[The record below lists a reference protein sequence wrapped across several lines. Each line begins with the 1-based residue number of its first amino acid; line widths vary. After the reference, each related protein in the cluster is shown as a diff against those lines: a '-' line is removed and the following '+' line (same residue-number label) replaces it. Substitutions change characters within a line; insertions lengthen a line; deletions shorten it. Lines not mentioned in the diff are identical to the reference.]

1 MKHIALALLASAAVL
16 PLNASDYT
24 DRLSAIPCHAHM
36 ALMDNAGAMNADERR
51 AMEFLYS
58 YMPFPDIACHDARFY
73 LENVRASLKARREM
87 PWGKL
92 VPEREF
98 MHFVLPVRVNNED
111 LDSSRMVF
119 YEELRD
125 RVKNLSMKD
134 AILEVNHW
142 CHEKVAYQPSDA
154 RTSSPLATVRTA
166 LGRCGEESTFTVAAL
181 RSVGIPARQVYTP
194 RWAHTDDNHA
204 WVEAWADG
212 RWYFLGACEPEPI
225 LDLGW
230 FNAPASRGMLMNTKV
245 FGRYDGPEEV
255 LERQPTATVINVTS
269 KYAPVEPAVVK
280 VVDKSGRSVEGAR
293 VAFGVYNYA
302 EYFSAAVKTSGAD
315 GISSLTS
322 GLGDLMVWASK
333 GNEYGFAKVNAA
345 AADTAVIVLDKAP
358 GFCGSFDFDIVP
370 PPQSASLPRPTAAQT
385 AENDRRKQYE
395 DSVRG
400 AYEATFATEASAAA
414 LAKRIGAAPARVEA
428 VLIGS
433 RGNHA
438 VIENFLADKD
448 VADKTLALD
457 MLQAMSAKDLR
468 DVSAR
473 VLYDHY
479 SYGAPEQSQFYTRY
493 VLNPRVENE
502 MLTPYKH
509 FLRQAFGNGRF
520 ATPQQLVQW
529 VSDSIAV
536 DNVWNPLKLR
546 MSPQAVYEQRMA
558 DPLSRSIFFVAAAR
572 TAGFPSR
579 IDPVTGKTQYAS
591 DENSGW
597 TDVQFGPVAEAVAPP
612 AGVADIRYHK
622 SGRIDQPAYYSHFSI
637 SKIES
642 GYPRLL
648 EFPEFAPISEIAP
661 GGLLTLDAGDY
672 LLTTG
677 QRLAS
682 GAVLARS
689 QFFTVTPGDTVR
701 VDMSIRQ
708 DTTAV
713 QVLGSF
719 NSENLYHNLADGTDR
734 SLLSTTGR
742 GYYVLGLIKPNHEPS
757 AHVLNDI
764 ATRREEFE
772 SRGMKVMMLFG
783 DKAEASRFDAGKF
796 PALPSNIVFGCDI
809 DGNISRELS
818 DALDVPV
825 DNLPLFII
833 ADTFNRVVFISQGYT
848 IGLGDTIL
856 DIFRRIE

>member
-1 MKHIALALLASAAVL
+1 
-16 PLNASDYT
+16 
-24 DRLSAIPCHAHM
+24 
-36 ALMDNAGAMNADERR
+36 
-51 AMEFLYS
+51 
-58 YMPFPDIACHDARFY
+58 
-73 LENVRASLKARREM
+73 
-87 PWGKL
+87 
-92 VPEREF
+92 
-98 MHFVLPVRVNNED
+98 
-111 LDSSRMVF
+111 
-119 YEELRD
+119 
-125 RVKNLSMKD
+125 
-134 AILEVNHW
+134 
-142 CHEKVAYQPSDA
+142 
-154 RTSSPLATVRTA
+154 
-166 LGRCGEESTFTVAAL
+166 
-181 RSVGIPARQVYTP
+181 
-194 RWAHTDDNHA
+194 
-204 WVEAWADG
+204 
-212 RWYFLGACEPEPI
+212 
-225 LDLGW
+225 
-230 FNAPASRGMLMNTKV
+230 
-245 FGRYDGPEEV
+245 
-255 LERQPTATVINVTS
+255 
-269 KYAPVEPAVVK
+269 
-280 VVDKSGRSVEGAR
+280 
-293 VAFGVYNYA
+293 
-302 EYFSAAVKTSGAD
+302 
-315 GISSLTS
+315 
-322 GLGDLMVWASK
+322 MVWASK

-438 VIENFLADKD
+438 VIENFLADKA

-457 MLQAMSAKDLR
+457 MLQAMSVKDLR

-648 EFPEFAPISEIAP
+648 EFPEFAPISEICTRRPADTRRRRLSAHHRAAP
-661 GGLLTLDAGDY
+661 G
-672 LLTTG
+672 
-677 QRLAS
+677 QRCGS
-682 GAVLARS
+682 GTFAVLYCDSGRYCPCGHVDTAGYYCRAGAGIV
-689 QFFTVTPGDTVR
+689 QLREPLPQPCRRYRPEPAFDHRPRLLCAWPHQAQPRAFGTRAERHCHTPRGVR
-701 VDMSIRQ
+701 KPWHESDDAVRRQSRGFALRCRQISGFAIEHSIR
-708 DTTAV
+708 
-713 QVLGSF
+713 LR
-719 NSENLYHNLADGTDR
+719 H
-734 SLLSTTGR
+734 
-742 GYYVLGLIKPNHEPS
+742 
-757 AHVLNDI
+757 
-764 ATRREEFE
+764 
-772 SRGMKVMMLFG
+772 
-783 DKAEASRFDAGKF
+783 
-796 PALPSNIVFGCDI
+796 
-809 DGNISRELS
+809 
-818 DALDVPV
+818 
-825 DNLPLFII
+825 
-833 ADTFNRVVFISQGYT
+833 
-848 IGLGDTIL
+848 
-856 DIFRRIE
+856 